1 MLLVVSGEAWADRR
15 VAVAAIEG
23 DKSGSAAR
31 AVVEALDG
39 EGDMVVISPKA
50 VTKVADELA
59 IAIDDR
65 QSGKLME
72 ELEADVLVMGSV
84 EPIQGGFKM
93 TLRVVPKGVKKSR
106 SAVVLYGKKANS
118 TRILNGIRSA
128 VTTLIEK
135 ASADRVEEPRPVK
148 GGKGGK
154 GGRDGDVV
162 EDGPSGTLDEEAEE
176 IDQTTTRTGSREP
189 RVVPKR
195 AITGG
200 TGKRDKRFVTFKE
213 EPPPDAE
220 LTQKLDGE
228 DPDGEDPDG
237 EGEEEEARP
246 KTKRRQ
252 AAARLNVG
260 PSVLSRTLEFN
271 HRAFDQAPS
280 DYNNS
285 FVPGAR
291 AQGEIYP
298 AGFATTGFLSNLGV
312 GFTFDQTLGLKVN
325 GPDGKLASTVR
336 HFSVDARLRIPL
348 GGGSV
353 SLVGGYGQ
361 RTFSVARGN
370 SMLDLPNVDYKLFN
384 PGLAFR
390 VPLGPV
396 DFFGDARFLLMT
408 NAGEIQTMASYGPGT
423 VTAFEVEAG
432 FEVTIT
438 KVFGI
443 RLAGDFVGI
452 GYDFNGTGELSKNRD
467 NDPATVDVGGAA
479 ERYIGASLLAAI
491 RY

>member
-15 VAVAAIEG
+15 VAVAAMEG

-84 EPIQGGFKM
+84 EPIQGGFKL

-135 ASADRVEEPRPVK
+135 ASADRVAEPRTVK
-148 GGKGGK
+148 GGR
-154 GGRDGDVV
+154 GRDGDVV
-162 EDGPSGTLDEEAEE
+162 EDGPSGTLDQDAEE

-189 RVVPKR
+189 RIVPKR

-213 EPPPDAE
+213 EPTDAE
-220 LTQKLDGE
+220 LTKKLDDDE
-228 DPDGEDPDG
+228 DPNGEDPDG
-237 EGEEEEARP
+237 EGEEGAERP
-246 KTKRRQ
+246 KAKRRQ

-298 AGFATTGFLSNLGV
+298 AGFASTGFLSNLGV

-336 HFSVDARLRIPL
+336 HFSVDARIRIPL

-438 KVFGI
+438 KVFGV

-452 GYDFNGTGELSKNRD
+452 GYDFNGKGALSNNRD
-467 NDPATVDVGGAA
+467 NDPASIDVGGAA

>member
-1 MLLVVSGEAWADRR
+1 MIRMLVAAVVLLVGSGEAWADKR

-23 DKSGSAAR
+23 DKSGAAAK
-31 AVVEALDG
+31 AVVAALDG

-50 VTKVADELA
+50 VTKAADELA
-59 IAIDDR
+59 IPIDDR

-84 EPIQGGFKM
+84 EAIQGGNKL
-93 TLRVVPKGVKKSR
+93 TLRVVPKGARKSR

-118 TRILNGIRSA
+118 TRIHNGIRGA
-128 VTTLIEK
+128 VTTLLEK
-135 ASADRVEEPRPVK
+135 AAADGLDAPV
-148 GGKGGK
+148 
-154 GGRDGDVV
+154 RST
-162 EDGPSGTLDEEAEE
+162 EDGPSGVLDDEGEIPEA
-176 IDQTTTRTGSREP
+176 TSKTGSREP

-200 TGKRDKRFVTFKE
+200 TGSKRDRRFVTFKE
-213 EPPPDAE
+213 ESDPEAEISKSQGDPDAE
-220 LTQKLDGE
+220 DPNAEDGE
-228 DPDGEDPDG
+228 ER
-237 EGEEEEARP
+237 EAKPKASRRP
-246 KTKRRQ
+246 V
-252 AAARLNVG
+252 AARLNAG

-271 HRAFDQAPS
+271 HRGFAEAPKN
-280 DYNNS
+280 YNNS

-291 AQGEIYP
+291 VQGEIYP
-298 AGFATTGFLSNLGV
+298 AAFGSRGILANLGV

-336 HFSVDARLRIPL
+336 HFSVDARVRFPI
-348 GGGSV
+348 GGGSI

-361 RTFSVARGN
+361 RTFTVARGN

-396 DFFGDARFLLMT
+396 TFFGDGRVLLMT

-423 VTAFEVEAG
+423 VSAFEAEAG
-432 FEVTIT
+432 FEVAIS
-438 KVFGI
+438 KVFGV

-452 GYDFNGTGELSKNRD
+452 GYDFNGKGALSNNRD
-467 NDPATVDVGGAA
+467 GDAATIDVGGAA
-479 ERYIGASLLAAI
+479 ERYIGASLMAAI